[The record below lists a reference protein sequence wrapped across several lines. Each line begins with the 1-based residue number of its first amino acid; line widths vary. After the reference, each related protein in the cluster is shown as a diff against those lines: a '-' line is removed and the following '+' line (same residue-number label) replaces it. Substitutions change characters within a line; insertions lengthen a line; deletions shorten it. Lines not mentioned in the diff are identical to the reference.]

1 MQKERM
7 VENLIEMIKIYSPSK
22 KEGEFA
28 KYLVKELE
36 KLGAKLYLDEGFK
49 KYNGNSPTIIA
60 KIKGNLE
67 GEGVTLAAHLDVV
80 EPCENITPILENGI
94 LKTDG
99 TTTLGG
105 DDKAGI
111 ASIIET
117 IKVLK
122 EKNIPHKDIFIVLTP
137 CEEQG
142 MLGAKNISWNLIPKD
157 MIPAKN
163 MIVVDN
169 AGRAGLIAHTAPS
182 KYDVVIKFKGK
193 KAHAGIEP
201 EKGINAINLA
211 ALAISK
217 MKMGRIDELTTSNI
231 GVINSN
237 FPTNVVADE
246 CIVKAE
252 VRSHS
257 EEKILEVIEEYKDCC
272 DEAVNIMQGEYE
284 ICYEC
289 DYPTLKPK
297 DNLKFAKEFSE
308 IYEELGVKSELKVI
322 GGGSDSNIF
331 AKNGYNS
338 IIIGVGMYD
347 VHTVNETLELE
358 ELYKTTKA
366 LINYISK

>member
-7 VENLIEMIKIYSPSK
+7 VENFLEMIKIYSPSK
-22 KEGEFA
+22 KEGNFA
-28 KYLVKELE
+28 KYLVEEL
-36 KLGAKLYLDEGFK
+36 KNIGAEIYLDEGYK
-49 KYNGNSPTIIA
+49 KYDGNSPTIIA
-60 KIKGNLE
+60 KIKGNIE

-80 EPCENITPILENGI
+80 EPCENINPIIENGVI
-94 LKTDG
+94 KTDG

-111 ASIIET
+111 ASIVET

-122 EKNIPHKDIFIVLTP
+122 EKNLSHEDIFIVLTP
-137 CEEQG
+137 CEEMG
-142 MLGAKNISWNLIPKD
+142 MLGAKNITWDLIPQN

-169 AGRAGLIAHTAPS
+169 AGKAGIIAHTAPS
-182 KYDVVIKFKGK
+182 KYDVIITFKGR

-231 GVINSN
+231 GVITSN
-237 FPTNVVADE
+237 FPTNIVADE
-246 CIVKAE
+246 CLVKAE

-257 EEKILEVIEEYKDCC
+257 EEKILEIIEEYRICC
-272 DEAVNIMQGEYE
+272 EEAINIIKGEYE
-284 ICYEC
+284 LKYEC
-289 DYPTLKPK
+289 DYPILKSK
-297 DNLKFAKEFSE
+297 DGLKFANEFAKV
-308 IYEELGVKSELKVI
+308 YEELGVKVELKVI

-358 ELYKTTKA
+358 ELYKTTQA
-366 LINYISK
+366 LIKYITK